1 MKNCLTI
8 HNLLRYIYNNKRE
21 GNFMAKKKS
30 TGGLVMKIIT
40 IVAAVLTFV
49 SIAFKFVGYTV
60 RATLGSLT
68 NSESDSSSMGDW
80 FDMLENA
87 STEADDIAAWQAAKG
102 FLIAAFIIIGII
114 AVIAILKLFMNMG
127 LLNLLMKIAGI
138 AGIVV
143 SLVFIICLIVGCVQ
157 MSGSLTDAI
166 TCSYYPR
173 EGSILITLFGLIA
186 SGCAMKVAKS

>member
-49 SIAFKFVGYTV
+49 SIAFKFFGYTV
-60 RATLGSLT
+60 RTTIGSLT
-68 NSESDSSSMGDW
+68 NSESGSSSMSDW
-80 FDMLENA
+80 FDGLENA
-87 STEADDIAAWQAAKG
+87 STEMDGIAAWQAAKG

-157 MSGSLTDAI
+157 MSGSLTDVI
-166 TCSYYPR
+166 TYSYYPR

>member
-49 SIAFKFVGYTV
+49 SIAFKFFGYTV
-60 RATLGSLT
+60 RTTIGSLT
-68 NSESDSSSMGDW
+68 NSESGSSSMSDW
-80 FDMLENA
+80 FDGLENA
-87 STEADDIAAWQAAKG
+87 STEMDGIAAWQAAKG

-166 TCSYYPR
+166 TYSRYPR

>member
-87 STEADDIAAWQAAKG
+87 STEADGIAAWQAAKG